1 MPRLYFP
8 PGYLAQQQRVGS
20 PSLPAEPEAVQGAA
34 SEVEAVPRRH
44 RRPVKPAI
52 DGISKPD
59 LRRLA
64 RKGGVKRVSPLTYK
78 DSRSALRNFL
88 RTVIQDTVEYTAY
101 AKRKTVSVMDVVHA
115 LKRQGCTLYGHG
127 GA

>member
-1 MPRLYFP
+1 MPRVYFP
-8 PGYLAQQQRVGS
+8 PGHLQAQQQQR
-20 PSLPAEPEAVQGAA
+20 AIEAQQADAAPEDEG
-34 SEVEAVPRRH
+34 EDEAVPRRH

-64 RKGGVKRVSPLTYK
+64 RKGGVKRMSPLAYK

>member
-1 MPRLYFP
+1 MPRVYFP
-8 PGYLAQQQRVGS
+8 PGYLQAQQQQR
-20 PSLPAEPEAVQGAA
+20 AIEAQQADAA
-34 SEVEAVPRRH
+34 TEDEAVPRRH

-64 RKGGVKRVSPLTYK
+64 RRGGVKRMSPLSYK